1 MKYRA
6 QLIDLILDEDENAM
20 MDWILSQPLLE
31 QPDIFRELKE
41 LAEELALENGDDIN
55 EEIDGFDSFGTQ
67 IDNYQETILDE
78 KLAEANYSMALADQE
93 KAANQMDEAI
103 DGIRDYVI
111 ECIVANAPNAAD
123 MRELAKQMIKLEMD
137 AGTYKAENWSAIQ

>member
-6 QLIDLILDEDENAM
+6 QLIDLILDENENAM
-20 MDWILSQPLLE
+20 MDWILSQPLIE

-55 EEIDGFDSFGTQ
+55 EKVDGFDSFGTQ
-67 IDNYQETILDE
+67 INNYQEIILDE
-78 KLAEANYSMALADQE
+78 KLAEANYVMALVDQE
-93 KAANQMDEAI
+93 KAANEMDEAI
-103 DGIRDYVI
+103 DGIRDHVI
-111 ECIVANAPNAAD
+111 KCIVTNAPNAVE
-123 MRELAKQMIKLEMD
+123 MREVAKKIIKLEID

>member
-1 MKYRA
+1 MTYRE
-6 QLIDLILDEDENAM
+6 QLIDLILDENENAM
-20 MDWILSQPLLE
+20 MDWILSQPLME

-67 IDNYQETILDE
+67 IDNYQEIILDE

-93 KAANQMDEAI
+93 KAANEMDEAI

-111 ECIVANAPNAAD
+111 ECIVTDAPNAAD
-123 MRELAKQMIKLEMD
+123 MREVAKQMIKLEID
-137 AGTYKAENWSAIQ
+137 AGTYKIENWSAIQ